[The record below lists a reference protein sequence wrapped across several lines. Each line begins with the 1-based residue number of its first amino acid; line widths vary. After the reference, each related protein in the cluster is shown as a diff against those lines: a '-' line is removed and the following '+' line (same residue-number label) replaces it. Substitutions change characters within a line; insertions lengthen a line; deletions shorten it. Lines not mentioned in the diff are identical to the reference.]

1 MKSNI
6 KKCVNSACEM
16 IKELFDEK
24 NIKDIQMSIDIN
36 NIKYVKEQ
44 AQAFPFVLREKYIA
58 FNEK

>member
-44 AQAFPFVLREKYIA
+44 A
-58 FNEK
+58 